1 MDGLFR
7 FFRRLGIFFAK
18 ERFSQELEEEMAFH
32 QEQMEQG
39 FRAEGMTPKQAHHA
53 AARQFGNAP
62 RLKERSHEEIGFR
75 IESVL
80 QDIRFALRQLRRNPG
95 PAATAVLVLALG
107 NCASVSIFAF
117 VDAALI
123 KPLPYKNPNRLVVL
137 FETTTMGKRFH
148 LSYPDYLDWKRGN
161 KVFESLEVYETYGFT
176 LKTPTGLQVA
186 DGASVSA
193 GFFKQL
199 GVTPVVGRDF
209 RPSDQEAGNPPVV
222 LLTYATW
229 EKKYGGRKDVLG
241 QTVVFD
247 NTANTIIGVLP
258 KSFSFA
264 PAEPA
269 DYWRIYQSSWDC
281 AEKRECDNL
290 FGVARLKPGVSF
302 ASAFADIKTIQG
314 QLERQYPNADRNR
327 GAFMMTLTNV
337 VVGDIRPILLV
348 LLAGAGLLLLIATV
362 NVSSLLLVRSESRR
376 REIAV
381 RGALGASRAR
391 LMRQFVTEGLALVAI
406 SSVLGVAAAYGV
418 MRLLLRMIPADMLAK
433 MQYLQSAG
441 INAHVILFAC
451 VVALVTGLIF
461 SLTPALRL
469 SLSDLREG
477 LTGSGRSF
485 AGVAWRRFGANLV
498 VIELAT
504 AMVLLVSAGLLGK
517 SLYRLL
523 HVDTGL
529 QPDHLATL
537 RVSAEGPQYSK
548 DAQLIALKREIQ
560 AKLSDLPGVKSVAF
574 TDALPLGNGDG
585 AANYW
590 IVGRPYRGEQDEIAD
605 RDVSANYFSTLQ
617 AQLLQG
623 RYFTEDEDKSKPLVV
638 VINEQMAK
646 RYFPGQDPV
655 GQQIYPQG
663 SPQRRFEIV
672 GVVKDMQEGQLG
684 AAPAPALYFP
694 FNQNTQNDF
703 AVIVRSSQEPDAML
717 QRMADA
723 IHGIDPGLATYDPVT
738 MQQRIHDSPAAY
750 LHRSSAY
757 LVSGFALVALLLGVV
772 GLYGVTAYSVSQ
784 RTREIGVRMA
794 LGARRESV
802 YRLVLGEA
810 GWLTI
815 VGIGA
820 GLVCSIAAATLM
832 HKLFFDV
839 SVWDATTLAGVAFLL
854 AVAAL
859 AASYIP
865 ARRAASVNPVEALRS
880 E

>member
-1 MDGLFR
+1 MDGLSR
-7 FFRRLGIFFAK
+7 FFRRLGIFFRREK
-18 ERFSQELEEEMAFH
+18 FSQELEEEMAFH
-32 QEQMEQG
+32 QEQINTDFQS
-39 FRAEGMTPKQAHHA
+39 EGMTPRQAHHA

-62 RLKERSHEEIGFR
+62 RLRDRSHEEVGFG

-80 QDIRFALRQLRRNPG
+80 QDFRFALRQLRRNPG
-95 PAATAVLVLALG
+95 FAATAVLVLALG
-107 NCASVSIFAF
+107 ICASVAIFAF

-123 KPLPYKNPNRLVVL
+123 KPLPYKSPNRLVVL

-148 LSYPDYLDWKRGN
+148 LSYPDYLDWKRDN
-161 KVFESLEVYETYGFT
+161 TVFQSLDVYSPYGFT
-176 LKTPTGLQVA
+176 LKTPTGLQAA

-193 GFFKQL
+193 GFFHTL
-199 GVTPVVGRDF
+199 GVTPVLGRNF
-209 RPSDQEAGNPPVV
+209 RPSDDRPNAPLVV
-222 LLTYATW
+222 LLSYGAW
-229 EKKYGGRKDVLG
+229 QKRYGGRKDVVG
-241 QTVVFD
+241 QTVVLD
-247 NTANTIIGVLP
+247 GAIHSIVGVLP
-258 KSFSFA
+258 KRFSFA

-269 DYWRIYQSSWDC
+269 DFWEVVPSAGEEARNRDSHG
-281 AEKRECDNL
+281 L

-302 ASAFADIKTIQG
+302 QSAMADMQTVQAQIQ
-314 QLERQYPNADRNR
+314 RQYPDIERNR
-327 GAFMMTLTNV
+327 GAFMMTLTDV
-337 VVGDIRPILLV
+337 VVGEIRPILLA
-348 LLAGAGLLLLIATV
+348 LLCGAALLLLIATV
-362 NVSSLLLVRSESRR
+362 NVASLLLVRSESRR
-376 REIAV
+376 QEIAV

-391 LMRQFVTEGLALVAI
+391 LLRQFVTEGLALVVI

-418 MRLLLRMIPADMLAK
+418 MQLLLRMIPADMLAK
-433 MQYLQSAG
+433 MPYLQAAG
-441 INAHVILFAC
+441 LNAHVILFTC
-451 VVALVTGLIF
+451 VVSLLTGAVF

-504 AMVLLVSAGLLGK
+504 AMVLLVGAGLLGK

-529 QPDHLATL
+529 EPDHLATL
-537 RVSAEGPQYSK
+537 RVSAQGPQYSK
-548 DAQLIALKREIQ
+548 DPEVIVLEREIQ
-560 AKLSDLPGVKSVAF
+560 EKLSDLPGVKSVAF

-590 IVGRPYRGEQDEIAD
+590 IVGRPYHGEQDEMAD
-605 RDVSANYFSTLQ
+605 RDVSANYFATLQ
-617 AQLLQG
+617 AQLLRG
-623 RYFTEDEDKSKPLVV
+623 RYFTEDEDKSKPLVA

-646 RYFPGQDPV
+646 RYFPGEDPV

-663 SPQRRFEIV
+663 APQKRIEIV
-672 GVVKDMQEGQLG
+672 GVVNDIQEGQLD

-694 FNQNTQNDF
+694 FNQRAPNDF
-703 AVIVRSSQEPDAML
+703 AVIVRASQDEDSML
-717 QRMADA
+717 QQMSAT
-723 IHGIDPGLATYDPVT
+723 IHGIDPGLATYDPIT
-738 MQQRIHDSPAAY
+738 MRQRIHDSPAAY

-757 LVSGFALVALLLGVV
+757 LVGGFAAVALLLGVV

-820 GLVCSIAAATLM
+820 GLACSIGAATLM
-832 HKLFFDV
+832 RKLLFDV
-839 SVWDATTLAGVAFLL
+839 SAWDVTTLAGVALLL